1 MPELPEVETIVRG
14 LRTVLP
20 GHTIVSVRLG
30 KTDFI
35 AEPLALA
42 ELLPGCRIELVERL
56 GKFIRLQLN
65 EIGRA
70 SCRERV

>member
-35 AEPLALA
+35 EEPLALA
-42 ELLPGCRIELVERL
+42 ELLPGRRIETVERPQNPTSN
-56 GKFIRLQLN
+56 IQHP
-65 EIGRA
+65 A
-70 SCRERV
+70 SQPPTTEK